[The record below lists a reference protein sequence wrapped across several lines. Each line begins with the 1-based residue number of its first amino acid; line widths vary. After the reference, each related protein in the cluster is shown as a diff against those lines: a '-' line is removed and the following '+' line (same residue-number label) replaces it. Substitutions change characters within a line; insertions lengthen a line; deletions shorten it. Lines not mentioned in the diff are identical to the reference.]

1 MFNKDEIQSNI
12 KKFRR
17 YLYNSQCDF
26 EDTKPEERNLDQS
39 VRLSQRMRAL
49 LDLYEQ
55 SLEGRVFDEDYLK
68 QYL

>member
-1 MFNKDEIQSNI
+1 MFNKEEIQNNI
-12 KKFRR
+12 KKFRK
-17 YLYNSQCDF
+17 YLYYSQWDF

-39 VRLSQRMRAL
+39 VRLSQRIRAL

>member
-1 MFNKDEIQSNI
+1 MFNKDEVQNNI

-17 YLYNSQCDF
+17 YLYNSQYDF
-26 EDTKPEERNLDQS
+26 ENTKPEERNLDQS
-39 VRLSQRMRAL
+39 VRLSQRMRTL

>member
-1 MFNKDEIQSNI
+1 MFNKDEVQNNI

-17 YLYNSQCDF
+17 YLYNSQYDF
-26 EDTKPEERNLDQS
+26 EDTKLEERNLDQS
-39 VRLSQRMRAL
+39 VRLSQRIRAL